1 MQLRYLGHSGI
12 ELSGSKFNLVIDP
25 FLTGNPTTTI
35 KPESLSPQHIVL
47 THAHGDHSAD
57 VEPLAKRTGALV
69 ISNAEIADYYSAKGL
84 KSHGMNMGGSFT
96 FPFGKLTFTP
106 AWHSSSF
113 PDGSY
118 GGNPMGVVLEVG
130 GKRIYHLGDTAL
142 FSDLAL
148 IGKKGIDLA
157 FVPIGDNFTM
167 GPDDALEA
175 VKLIKPKHVIPIH
188 YNTFGLIK
196 QDGAAF
202 KQTLERE
209 TLARCTVL
217 NPGDS
222 LDVESME
229 F

>member
-12 ELSGSKFNLVIDP
+12 ELTSQGFNLVIDP
-25 FLTGNPTTTI
+25 FLTGNPTATI
-35 KPESLSPQHIVL
+35 KPETLSPQHIIL
-47 THAHGDHSAD
+47 THAHGDHSSD
-57 VEPLAKRTGALV
+57 VEPVAKRTGAPV
-69 ISNAEIADYYSAKGL
+69 ISNAEIVDYYEAKGL
-84 KSHGMNMGGSFT
+84 KGHSMNTGGSFT

-118 GGNPMGVVLEVG
+118 GGNPMGVVLELE

-142 FSDLAL
+142 FSDLVL

-157 FVPIGDNFTM
+157 LVPIGDNFTM
-167 GPDDALEA
+167 GPEDALEA
-175 VKLIKPKHVIPIH
+175 VKLIAPKQVIPIH

-202 KQTLERE
+202 KRNVESQTS
-209 TLARCTVL
+209 AKCTVVE
-217 NPGDS
+217 PGES
-222 LDVESME
+222 VEI
-229 F
+229 

>member
-12 ELSGSKFNLVIDP
+12 ELTSSSFSLVIDP
-25 FLTGNPTTTI
+25 FLTGNPVATV
-35 KPESLSPQHIVL
+35 KPESLSPQHIIL
-47 THAHGDHSAD
+47 THAHGDHSSD
-57 VEPLAKRTGALV
+57 VEPLAKRTGAPV
-69 ISNAEIADYYSAKGL
+69 ISNAEIVGYYQAKGL
-84 KSHGMNMGGSFT
+84 QGHGMNTGGSFT

-118 GGNPMGVVLEVG
+118 GGNPMGVVLELES
-130 GKRIYHLGDTAL
+130 KRIYHLGDTAL

-157 FVPIGDNFTM
+157 LVPIGDNFTM
-167 GPDDALEA
+167 GPEDALEA
-175 VKLIKPKHVIPIH
+175 VKLIGPKQVIPIH

-202 KQTLERE
+202 KRMVESQTS
-209 TLARCTVL
+209 ARCIVL
-217 NPGDS
+217 EPGQS
-222 LDVESME
+222 VEL
-229 F
+229 

>member
-12 ELSGSKFNLVIDP
+12 ELTSSSFSLVIDP
-25 FLTGNPTTTI
+25 FLTGNPVATV
-35 KPESLSPQHIVL
+35 KPESLSPQHIIL
-47 THAHGDHSAD
+47 THAHGDHSSD
-57 VEPLAKRTGALV
+57 VEPLAKRTGAPV
-69 ISNAEIADYYSAKGL
+69 ISNAEIVGYYQAKGL
-84 KSHGMNMGGSFT
+84 QGHGMNTGGSFT

-118 GGNPMGVVLEVG
+118 GGNPMGVVLELES
-130 GKRIYHLGDTAL
+130 KRIYHLGDTAL

-157 FVPIGDNFTM
+157 LVPIGDNFTM
-167 GPDDALEA
+167 GPEDALEA
-175 VKLIKPKHVIPIH
+175 VKLIGPKQVIPIH

-202 KQTLERE
+202 KR
-209 TLARCTVL
+209 
-217 NPGDS
+217 
-222 LDVESME
+222 DVESQTSARCIVLE
-229 F
+229 PGQSVEL

>member
-1 MQLRYLGHSGI
+1 MQLRFLGHSGI
-12 ELSGSKFNLVIDP
+12 ELTSAGFNLVIDP
-25 FLTGNPTTTI
+25 FLTGNPTATV
-35 KPESLSPQHIVL
+35 KPESLVPRHVIL

-69 ISNAEIADYYSAKGL
+69 ISNVEIAGYYAAKGL
-84 KSHGMNMGGSFT
+84 KSHGMNTGGSFT
-96 FPFGKLTFTP
+96 FGFGKLTFTP

-118 GGNPMGVVLEVG
+118 GGNPMGVVLELQ
-130 GKRIYHLGDTAL
+130 GKHIYHLGDTAL

-148 IGKKGIDLA
+148 IGKKGIDVAL
-157 FVPIGDNFTM
+157 VPIGDNFTM

-175 VKLIKPKHVIPIH
+175 VKLIVPKHVIPIH
-188 YNTFGLIK
+188 YNTFGLIA

-202 KQTLERE
+202 QQRVVSE
-209 TLARCTVL
+209 TSAQCTVL
-217 NPGDS
+217 QPG
-222 LDVESME
+222 ESAE

>member
-12 ELSGSKFNLVIDP
+12 ELTSTSFNLVIDP
-25 FLTGNPTTTI
+25 FLTGNPTATI
-35 KPESLSPQHIVL
+35 KPESLSPQHIIL
-47 THAHGDHSAD
+47 THAHGDHTSD
-57 VEPLAKRTGALV
+57 VEPVAKRTGALV
-69 ISNAEIADYYSAKGL
+69 ISNVEIVQYYSSKGI
-84 KSHGMNMGGSFT
+84 KGHGMNTGGSFV

-118 GGNPMGVVLEVG
+118 GGNPMGVVLELE

-148 IGKKGIDLA
+148 IGKESIDLA
-157 FVPIGDNFTM
+157 LVPIGDNFTM

-175 VKLIKPKHVIPIH
+175 VKLINAKQVIPIH
-188 YNTFGLIK
+188 YNTFGLIQ

-202 KQTLERE
+202 KQSVENE
-209 TLARCTVL
+209 TSARCIILT
-217 NPGDS
+217 PG
-222 LDVESME
+222 ESTE

>member
-12 ELSGSKFNLVIDP
+12 ELTSAGFNLLIDP
-25 FLTGNPTTTI
+25 FLTGNPTATVKSET
-35 KPESLSPQHIVL
+35 LSPQHIIL
-47 THAHGDHSAD
+47 THAHGDHSSD
-57 VEPLAKRTGALV
+57 VEPVAKRTGAPV
-69 ISNAEIADYYSAKGL
+69 ISNAEIVDYYEAKGL
-84 KSHGMNMGGSFT
+84 KGHSMNTGGSFT

-118 GGNPMGVVLEVG
+118 GGNPMGVVLELE

-142 FSDLAL
+142 FSDLVL

-157 FVPIGDNFTM
+157 LVPIGDNFTM
-167 GPDDALEA
+167 GPEDALEA
-175 VKLIKPKHVIPIH
+175 VKLIAPKQVIPIH

-202 KQTLERE
+202 KRNVESQTS
-209 TLARCTVL
+209 AKCTVVE
-217 NPGDS
+217 PGES
-222 LDVESME
+222 VEI
-229 F
+229 